1 MKNKNHCIISFEGL
15 DCSFKETNYEAL
27 VSNLEHMR
35 DMQIITGVE
44 PFCLHRESFPR
55 YGSWSAVS
63 VEKWLN
69 GSFDRNVLKHLP
81 KAIDSM
87 YSIDR
92 FAYWYEKDGK
102 TGKRQIDLLDDNS
115 YHLFVFD
122 RYNLSSAIYNPIHP
136 DSVHIEDFTFDSE
149 NYAIPNPDITFWMR
163 MSSFDVLAGLI
174 ANKKNKD
181 ANELDLDFL
190 RSVWERSE
198 KVINSTDIFDSI
210 GTKLIIV
217 DCLNPD
223 FSIKSRKEIER
234 YIYSKMPRIGVN
246 DI

>member
-1 MKNKNHCIISFEGL
+1 MSEKNHCIISFEGL
-15 DCSFKETNYEAL
+15 DCSFKETNYNAI
-27 VSNLEHMR
+27 VSKVEHLSSMCKR
-35 DMQIITGVE
+35 SRLK
-44 PFCLHRESFPR
+44 PFYLHKESFPR

-69 GSFDRNVLKHLP
+69 GSFDRNILKGLP

-92 FAYWYEKDGK
+92 FAYWYEKDEK
-102 TGKRQIDLLDDNS
+102 TGKRRIDLLKDKF
-115 YHLFVFD
+115 YQLFVFD
-122 RYNLSSAIYNPIHP
+122 RYNLSNAIYNPIHP
-136 DSVHIEDFTFDSE
+136 DSVHIEDLTFDSE

-198 KVINSTDIFDSI
+198 KVINSTDIFNSI
-210 GTKLIIV
+210 GTKLIVV
-217 DCLNPD
+217 DCLNSD
-223 FSIKSRKEIER
+223 QSIKSREEIEK